1 MFATAAEILSLTP
14 GSRCLY
20 FMISLLPLGQLTEL
34 ERGSGGVE
42 VGEGA
47 RTKCFQVNNKSSTP
61 KLYLEIRFVAQN
73 LISL

>member
-20 FMISLLPLGQLTEL
+20 FMISLLPVGQLSER
-34 ERGSGGVE
+34 ERGCGGVE

-47 RTKCFQVNNKSSTP
+47 RTKCFQVNNKSLRTKTLP
-61 KLYLEIRFVAQN
+61 
-73 LISL
+73 